1 MSGREPT
8 FRERIRLL
16 QIAES
21 EVTAIAAVLA
31 AGDNLPTRL
40 REVAEI
46 IAAEVGRM
54 ESAALRWEQKPQRR
68 NQKTAPKGAAIT
80 H

>member
-1 MSGREPT
+1 M
-8 FRERIRLL
+8 L

-21 EVTAIAAVLA
+21 EVASIAEVLTASE
-31 AGDNLPTRL
+31 NLPARL

-46 IAAEVGRM
+46 IAAEVARM

-68 NQKTAPKGAAIT
+68 NQKTAPRGTALIS
-80 H
+80 